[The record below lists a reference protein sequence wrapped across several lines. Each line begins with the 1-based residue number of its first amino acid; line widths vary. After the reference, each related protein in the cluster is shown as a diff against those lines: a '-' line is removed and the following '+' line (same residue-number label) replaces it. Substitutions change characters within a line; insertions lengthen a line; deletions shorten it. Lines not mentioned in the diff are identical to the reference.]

1 MKVAQN
7 KVVSVTYRLEANTE
21 GAEKQHIETAG
32 VERPLTFLFGSG
44 GLIPA
49 FEANLEG
56 KVVGDAFAFSIEA
69 EEAYGVSE
77 PEAIIDLPLD
87 IFKVDGVIDVSML
100 QTGNI
105 IPMNDRE
112 GNRLDGRVLEVGT
125 ETVKMD
131 FNHPLAGHAL
141 HFSGEVI
148 EVREASEEEISHG
161 HAHTGEHGH

>member
-1 MKVAQN
+1 MKIATN

-21 GAEKQHIETAG
+21 GSERQHIETAG
-32 VERPLTFLFGSG
+32 TDRPLTFLFGSG

-49 FEANLEG
+49 FEENLAG
-56 KVVGDAFAFSIEA
+56 KIVGDSFAFSIEA
-69 EEAYGVSE
+69 ADAYGVSE
-77 PEAIIDLPLD
+77 PEAIIDLPID
-87 IFKVDGVIDVSML
+87 IFKVDGVIDVQML
-100 QTGNI
+100 RAGNV

-112 GNRLDGRVLEVGT
+112 GNRLDGRVVSVGT

-148 EVREASEEEISHG
+148 EVREASEEEIAHG